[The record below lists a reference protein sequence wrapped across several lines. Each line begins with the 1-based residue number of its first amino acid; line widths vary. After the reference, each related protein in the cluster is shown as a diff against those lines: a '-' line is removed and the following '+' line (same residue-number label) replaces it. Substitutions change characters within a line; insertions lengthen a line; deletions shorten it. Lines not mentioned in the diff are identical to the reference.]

1 MPAPSLQ
8 IQPLFQDAEQKNKLL
23 RSVAGGGMEELTQLR
38 ARWDKFEI
46 MMESHQMMIK
56 DQVSLSPLSLFLCS
70 TLSSRSLVQM
80 QVMCS
85 RVEGE
90 IHTFMQELGKF
101 SSRWEQ
107 LKPKPDLLDG
117 DKQDYASALASLKER
132 RSEFDELMK
141 TARKLR

>member
-1 MPAPSLQ
+1 
-8 IQPLFQDAEQKNKLL
+8 
-23 RSVAGGGMEELTQLR
+23 
-38 ARWDKFEI
+38 
-46 MMESHQMMIK
+46 
-56 DQVSLSPLSLFLCS
+56 
-70 TLSSRSLVQM
+70 M